1 MINGGDGAQ
10 NNWQASPPPGN
21 DNNNFMI
28 CLSRI
33 QLQLCL
39 IIYVGEGGGR
49 EKVRASSLHSLME

>member
-39 IIYVGEGGGR
+39 IIYVGEGGEGKR
-49 EKVRASSLHSLME
+49 LELPLCTL